1 MKKKIRKK
9 GRIKIIIIMLLIVLL
24 ITFLIGP
31 IKKQIINNL
40 YKKEYSEYVTKYAEM
55 YDVEEDLIYALIKA
69 ESNFDPNAVSHQNAK
84 GLMQLM
90 ESTAEDLAK
99 KCKIELTD
107 KNILEPEINI
117 QLGTKYISILLD
129 KYECV
134 EVALAAYNAGS
145 GNVDKW
151 IEKGIIKSDGSDI
164 ENIPYKET
172 NMYVR
177 KIMRDYQFYMKLSK
191 GNSLFDNCIK
201 NIDKFARDC

>member
-9 GRIKIIIIMLLIVLL
+9 GRIKIIMLLIVLL

-151 IEKGIIKSDGSDI
+151 IEKGIIKADGSDI